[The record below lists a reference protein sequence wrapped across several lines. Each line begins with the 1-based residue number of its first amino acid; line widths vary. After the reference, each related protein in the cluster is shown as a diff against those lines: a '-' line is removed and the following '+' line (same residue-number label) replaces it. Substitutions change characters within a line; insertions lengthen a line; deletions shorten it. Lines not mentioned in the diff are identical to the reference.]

1 MFKNFLKDEKGA
13 ITTVEIMGYTV
24 LIGGM
29 AALVGFGLTGLA
41 RGKTNDFVKDIKNLE
56 AVNKPIDANGDSTY
70 TIKQATGSTSET
82 GIMTKGDATN

>member
-1 MFKNFLKDEKGA
+1 VLKRFLKDEKGA

-29 AALVGFGLTGLA
+29 TALVGFGLTGLA

-56 AVNKPIDANGDSTY
+56 AVNKPIDANGTSDY
-70 TIKQATGSTSET
+70 IVNNDGTGST
-82 GIMTKGDATN
+82 GIMTKGKVDN